1 MELLKKR
8 LVSSF
13 NWAIFMS
20 GWGRSAVKTLELQ
33 KEGRLKDSRIS
44 VVVYETEENGILNL
58 CRVLNIP
65 AVKLVK
71 KEFSEHELYYEE
83 LRKVLQKYE
92 VDYIFL
98 LGYKHIIREP
108 FLSWY
113 NNRIVNIHPALLP
126 AFRGKRA
133 IQQAMEYG
141 VKITGL
147 TTHLIDAE
155 LDEGTILCQRC
166 IPIKEGETFEELDLR
181 FVEEGKGIIE
191 ETFQTIENYE

>member
-1 MELLKKR
+1 MEILKKES
-8 LVSSF
+8 VSRY

-33 KEGRLKDSRIS
+33 KEGRLNDSRIS
-44 VVVYETEENGILNL
+44 VVVYEAEKNGITEL
-58 CRVLNIP
+58 CRELDIP

-71 KEFSEHELYYEE
+71 KDFPDHELYYAE
-83 LRKVLQKYE
+83 LQKVLQKHN

-108 FLSWY
+108 FLSRY
-113 NNRIVNIHPALLP
+113 ENRIVNIHPALLP

-166 IPIKEGETFEELDLR
+166 IPIKEGQTFDELDLR
-181 FVEEGKGIIE
+181 FVKEGKEIIE

>member
-1 MELLKKR
+1 
-8 LVSSF
+8 
-13 NWAIFMS
+13 MS
-20 GWGRSAVKTLELQ
+20 GWGRSALKTLELQ

-44 VVVYETEENGILNL
+44 VVVFEKEENGIMEF
-58 CRVLNIP
+58 CGELNIP
-65 AVKLVK
+65 AVRLVK
-71 KEFSEHELYYEE
+71 KDFSNTESYYAE
-83 LRKVLQKYE
+83 LRNVLQKNQ
-92 VDYIFL
+92 VNYIFL

-113 NNRIVNIHPALLP
+113 ENRIVNIHPALLP

-133 IQQAMEYG
+133 IQQAMDYG